1 MEDRVVPD
9 VMKII
14 FLPQGRYPE
23 NFVFIS
29 LLKVCQGGG
38 WAQDGGYLEDNDDS

>member
-1 MEDRVVPD
+1 MVIPD
-9 VMKII
+9 IMNYVS
-14 FLPQGRYPE
+14 LLQGRYPE

-38 WAQDGGYLEDNDDS
+38 WAQDGGHLEDIDDS